1 MYRASRR
8 RLLLIVVLLAGV
20 GFPSI
25 ALAEEPQEQEQLLE
39 RTALMVGKDRLKIGI
54 LSFDYG
60 IIDRLSI
67 GTDPPAWA
75 ARAVISALI
84 PNLHLKY
91 SVYQRGPIAVAVQAA
106 GYLAALKDQG
116 SASGTLVSF
125 PLSLFGSFR
134 VHQHLWLHGEAT
146 FNWVRG
152 FGAGDLNDAGVN
164 GQVASEAGQLGLVVQ
179 VPLTRVVSLTAVGRY
194 QVYTGKLAFE
204 GSGMLDPYT
213 TVSVDGTAEPRVS
226 HPWQAVAGVALL
238 WRHFHLSA
246 GVGYGYYFIPGM
258 DIAYPKQ
265 TFVPDLSAAVLL

>member
-1 MYRASRR
+1 MYRASRG
-8 RLLLIVVLLAGV
+8 RLLLIMLSLVGV
-20 GFPSI
+20 GIPSI
-25 ALAEEPQEQEQLLE
+25 AVAEEPSSEQLLQ
-39 RTALMVGKDRLKIGI
+39 RTANMIGKDRLQIGI

-60 IIDRLSI
+60 IVDRLSI

-84 PNLHLKY
+84 PNLHLKF
-91 SVYQRGPIAVAVQAA
+91 SIYQRGPIAVAVQAA

-116 SASGTLVSF
+116 SASGQIVTI

-134 VHQHLWLHGEAT
+134 VHQRLVLHGEAT
-146 FNWVRG
+146 FLWVRA

-164 GQVASEAGQLGLVVQ
+164 GQVASQAGQLGLVAQ
-179 VPLTRVVSLTAVGRY
+179 VPLTRIVSLTATGRY
-194 QVYTGKLAFE
+194 QVYTGKLAFD

-226 HPWQAVAGVALL
+226 HPWQAIAGVALL
-238 WRHFHLSA
+238 WRHFHLTA

-258 DIAYPKQ
+258 DLAYPKQ

>member
-1 MYRASRR
+1 MYRANVGRAV
-8 RLLLIVVLLAGV
+8 LVAALLAGV

-25 ALAEEPQEQEQLLE
+25 AVAEEAPPQQLLE
-39 RTALMVGKDRLKIGI
+39 RTANMIGKDRLKIGI

-60 IIDRLSI
+60 IVDRLSI

-75 ARAVISALI
+75 ARAVVSLLI
-84 PNLHLKY
+84 PNLHLKF
-91 SVYQRGPIAVAVQAA
+91 SVYQRGPISVAVQGA

-116 SASGTLVSF
+116 SASGTLMAF

-134 VHQHLWLHGEAT
+134 VHQRLSLHGEAT
-146 FNWVRG
+146 FVWVRAN
-152 FGAGDLNDAGVN
+152 GAGNLNESDID
-164 GQVASEAGQLGLVVQ
+164 GQVASQTGQLGLVAQVQ
-179 VPLTRVVSLTAVGRY
+179 LTRVVSLTALGRY
-194 QVYTGKLAFE
+194 QVYAGQLAFQ

-213 TVSVDGTAEPRVS
+213 TVNVDGTAEPRVS

-238 WRHFHLSA
+238 WKHFHLTA

-265 TFVPDLSAAVLL
+265 TVVPDLSAAVLL

>member
-1 MYRASRR
+1 
-8 RLLLIVVLLAGV
+8 LILIVMLLVAV
-20 GFPSI
+20 GIPSI
-25 ALAEEPQEQEQLLE
+25 AVAEEPSSDQQLLE

-60 IIDRLSI
+60 IIERLSI

-75 ARAVISALI
+75 ARAVISVLI

-91 SVYQRGPIAVAVQAA
+91 SIYQRGPIAVAVQAA

-134 VHQHLWLHGEAT
+134 VHQHLWLHGEET

-152 FGAGDLNDAGVN
+152 FGAGDLNDAGVD
-164 GQVASEAGQLGLVVQ
+164 GQVASQAGQLGLVAQ
-179 VPLTRVVSLTAVGRY
+179 IPLTRVVSLIAVGRY
-194 QVYTGKLAFE
+194 QVYTGKLAFQ
-204 GSGMLDPYT
+204 GSGMPDPYT
-213 TVSVDGTAEPRVS
+213 TVNVDGTAEPRVS
-226 HPWQAVAGVALL
+226 HPWQAVGGVALL
-238 WRHFHLSA
+238 WRHVHVSA
-246 GVGYGYYFIPGM
+246 GIGYGYYFIPGM

>member
-1 MYRASRR
+1 VCRA
-8 RLLLIVVLLAGV
+8 VVIGALLACV

-25 ALAEEPQEQEQLLE
+25 AVADEPPPQQLLE
-39 RTALMVGKDRLKIGI
+39 RTANMIGKDRLKIGI

-60 IIDRLSI
+60 IVDRLSI

-75 ARAVISALI
+75 ARAVVSLLI
-84 PNLHLKY
+84 PNLHLKF
-91 SVYQRGPIAVAVQAA
+91 SVYQRGPISVAVQGA

-116 SASGTLVSF
+116 SASGTLTAF

-134 VHQHLWLHGEAT
+134 VHQRLSLHGEAT
-146 FNWVRG
+146 FVWVRA
-152 FGAGDLNDAGVN
+152 FGAGNLNESDID
-164 GQVASEAGQLGLVVQ
+164 GQVASQTGQLGLVAQ
-179 VPLTRVVSLTAVGRY
+179 VRLTRVVSLTALGRY
-194 QVYTGKLAFE
+194 QVYAGKLAFQ

-213 TVSVDGTAEPRVS
+213 TVSVDGTAEPRVT

-238 WRHFHLSA
+238 WKHFHLTA

-265 TFVPDLSAAVLL
+265 TVVPDLSAAVLL